1 MDRLCPF
8 RIVCNPSESEA
19 MNPYNSGK
27 LYTAWE
33 GRNECSA
40 FHCESGSFK
49 GDARQRIGH
58 FQFHMTTAFP
68 QPFLPHT

>member
-27 LYTAWE
+27 LYAAKGETNA
-33 GRNECSA
+33 
-40 FHCESGSFK
+40 GSSLCFS
-49 GDARQRIGH
+49 
-58 FQFHMTTAFP
+58 
-68 QPFLPHT
+68 L